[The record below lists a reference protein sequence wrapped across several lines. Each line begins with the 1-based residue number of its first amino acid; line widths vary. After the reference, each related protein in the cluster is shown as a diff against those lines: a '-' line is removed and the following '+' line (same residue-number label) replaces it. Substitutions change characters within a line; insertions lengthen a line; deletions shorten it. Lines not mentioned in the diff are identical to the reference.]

1 MSERIDSKVAPMA
14 VEMIEIRLA
23 DAKRRNQQDEASN
36 HTEDASDA
44 TGEETDLCEIISGC
58 QQKSIEHMHL
68 LYCHFCRTIY
78 SLMVRIV
85 GQQDAND
92 LTQQVFL
99 KIFQSIHQFAG
110 RSRFSTWLHRLALN
124 EALQHLRRQK
134 RRQQASLVVEPV
146 DNVPGHERAQESKEL
161 LEQSLSQLDPALR
174 SIFLLREVE
183 GFSYEAIASVLGIPE
198 GTVGSRLNRARR
210 ELQGILRELGWEPD
224 NDL

>member
-1 MSERIDSKVAPMA
+1 MVVDNS
-14 VEMIEIRLA
+14 EIRLVEV
-23 DAKRRNQQDEASN
+23 KRRNPKDDASN
-36 HTEDASDA
+36 LAEDALDA
-44 TGEETDLCEIISGC
+44 TREETDLCEIIAGC

-68 LYCHFCRTIY
+68 LYCHFCRKIY
-78 SLMVRIV
+78 SLMVRMV
-85 GQQDAND
+85 GHQDADD

-99 KIFQSIHQFAG
+99 QVFRSIQQFAG

-134 RRQQASLVVEPV
+134 SRQQASLVAEPI
-146 DNVPGHERAQESKEL
+146 DNVPGHERAEESREL
-161 LEQSLSQLDPALR
+161 LEQALSQLDPALR

-183 GFSYEAIASVLGIPE
+183 GHSYEEIAAVLEIPE

-210 ELQGILRELGWEPD
+210 ELQGHLRESGWEPD